1 MTLAQLINRVRSIT
15 RDFNGS
21 IFREQDIIDFINEGI
36 DRIKSIPQFVPMS
49 YPIQK
54 TDNITYLPNQ
64 YHSLLSVYACSR
76 CFFQDGQS
84 YNAGTT
90 MNEFESKLDELNG
103 KIASGEVIIKD
114 EKGVPVVSDYTNDF
128 VSDVYFNSTNTDE
141 DNLSDYIKFYE

>member
-1 MTLAQLINRVRSIT
+1 MTLNQLINRVRSIT

-36 DRIKSIPQFVPMS
+36 DRVKSIPQFVPMP

-54 TDNITYLPNQ
+54 TDSIKYLPSQ

-90 MNEFESKLDELNG
+90 MNEFESKLEELNG
-103 KIASGEVIIKD
+103 KIASGEVVIKD
-114 EKGVPVVSDYTNDF
+114 ENGVPVVSDYTADF
-128 VSDVYFNSTNTDE
+128 VSDVYFNSSTSDE
-141 DNLSDYIKFYE
+141 DNLNGYIKFYQ